1 MLTRRCY
8 RFGYLTSSRRD
19 RDLYPFQVRDGD
31 AAALLL
37 QAVADHGYRYAGP
50 IVNYPSPR
58 PATFPATTV
67 PFDDRFMC
75 ERDLILITT
84 RVPMND
90 WEIADKKGIPRSYTT
105 LEQKLFAGPLSEHF
119 TFCARSE
126 VKLTNETASISN
138 EIAKRQSMLF
148 RQNGGATYQSYG
160 SPITGQWARFKAGNP
175 LTAAFLVY
183 AEHAWPAGPGL
194 LAAFG
199 MGGTETLVWC
209 YLLATRFQH
218 LLFTT
223 RFAMAELEAPA
234 ASERPTT
241 IAFADTWKVTILGA
255 AQPRPAHGPQ
265 RAA

>member
-1 MLTRRCY
+1 MPTRRCY
-8 RFGYLTSSRRD
+8 RFGYLTSTRRD

-31 AAALLL
+31 AAALML
-37 QAVADHGYRYAGP
+37 QAVADRGYRYAGP
-50 IVNYPSPR
+50 IVNYPSPG
-58 PATFPATTV
+58 PETV
-67 PFDDRFMC
+67 PFDDSFLR
-75 ERDLILITT
+75 EEDLILITT

-90 WEIADKKGIPRSYTT
+90 RDIPDKKGIPRSYTT
-105 LEQKLFAGPLSEHF
+105 LEKKLFEGPLSEHF
-119 TFCARSE
+119 KCCARSE
-126 VKLTNETASISN
+126 VQLTAATASISA
-138 EIAKRQSMLF
+138 EIAKRQSMVF

-160 SPITGQWARFKAGNP
+160 SGVTGEHKKFTAADP

-183 AEHAWPAGPGL
+183 AEHAWPGGPGL

-223 RFAMAELEAPA
+223 PFAMAELEAPA
-234 ASERPTT
+234 AKKERPTT
-241 IAFADTWKVTILGA
+241 IAFADTWKATILGA